1 MAVLKRGEIYW
12 YEFRYR
18 GERIRESTKQSNKRT
33 AEQLEAA
40 HKTQLAMGNLGIEE
54 PAAPAP
60 MPVFR
65 AYAEGVIARLKA
77 EAKNDG
83 TVSFYESKLKRLLE
97 FPALAD
103 CPLDAIG
110 KKLINEYKVFARRT
124 KTRARTVDGKRVKQP
139 YQISPATV
147 NRTLATLRM
156 ILYQAL
162 DEDVI
167 EAVPKIGKAMLKGER
182 QREFVLSPAEE
193 PFYLEACPEPLQDAA
208 LLILDTGLRDGEALS
223 LSWPDIHLEHAGSKL
238 AMSTF
243 ARVRARTPSA
253 ISRSRRGH
261 WQCWP
266 GARRSHTPSGCF
278 LGRPIARFWSHRSIT
293 STRTYGPSWDWTLIS
308 WCIPYGT
315 RC

>member
-1 MAVLKRGEIYW
+1 
-12 YEFRYR
+12 
-18 GERIRESTKQSNKRT
+18 
-33 AEQLEAA
+33 
-40 HKTQLAMGNLGIEE
+40 
-54 PAAPAP
+54 
-60 MPVFR
+60 
-65 AYAEGVIARLKA
+65 
-77 EAKNDG
+77 
-83 TVSFYESKLKRLLE
+83 LLE

-223 LSWPDIHLEHAGSKL
+223 LSWPDIHLEHAGSKFGYVHVRKGKGKNAKRDIPLTPRAL
-238 AMSTF
+238 AML
-243 ARVRARTPSA
+243 ARRKAQSHSKWVFPGKTDRPFLVTSLDHQHADVRALLGLDADFVVHSLRHTMLTRLGLAGADVFTIKQIAGHSSIQMSEKYVHPSSESKERA
-253 ISRSRRGH
+253 MARLIADYQHLGHATIDGEANEHEPRRGADSPQNAH
-261 WQCWP
+261 
-266 GARRSHTPSGCF
+266 S
-278 LGRPIARFWSHRSIT
+278 
-293 STRTYGPSWDWTLIS
+293 GPSVVFPDRRKLLQ
-308 WCIPYGT
+308 
-315 RC
+315 